1 MDETHITLRQQKILK
16 ILALQPISR
25 EAISQQLRNVYPVS
39 KTTLFRDLIQLEKMR
54 LVKRSGVGKKT
65 QYYSIENPL
74 NRYVDMKEYFRENSS
89 IRQNIRESFNH
100 DVFHH
105 LATVVSDHEK
115 SDIDPILKHLDNQER
130 IIDPTIFKRE
140 LERFTVEF
148 SWKSSHIEGNTY
160 TLLETELLIK
170 QMREAA
176 GHNKYEATMILNH
189 KYALDYIL
197 SHRKEFVSFTLDTL
211 ITLHTILTKQMGVTP
226 GIRKGGVAITGTNY
240 LPLANKRDI
249 TKTLEQTV
257 NIINTVRFPF
267 TKALI
272 AHAMVAYIHPFTDGN
287 KRTARTIAN
296 ALLIAHDLYPL
307 SYRNLDD
314 LEYLQALLIFYE
326 QNSLFHL
333 KQIFWGQVRFSA
345 ENYFRG

>member
-1 MDETHITLRQQKILK
+1 MTETNVTPRQQKILE
-16 ILALQPISR
+16 ILAPHPLSR
-25 EAISQQLRNVYPVS
+25 ETISQQIRDVYPIS
-39 KTTLFRDLIQLEKMR
+39 KTTLFRDLVQLEKMGF
-54 LVKRSGVGKKT
+54 VNKTGIGKST
-65 QYYSIENPL
+65 TYHSLENPL
-74 NRYVDMKEYFRENSS
+74 NRYINIKEYFREDSS
-89 IRQNIRESFNH
+89 IRQDIHESFNH

-115 SDIDPILKHLDNQER
+115 SDIEPILKHLDNQER
-130 IIDPTIFKRE
+130 KIDPTIFKRE

-176 GHNKYEATMILNH
+176 GHNKHEATMILNH

-197 SHRKEFVSFTLDTL
+197 SHRKEFVSLTIDTL
-211 ITLHTILTKQMGVTP
+211 ITLHTILTKQMDITP
-226 GIRKGGVAITGTNY
+226 GIRKGEVAITGTNY
-240 LPLANKRDI
+240 LPLTNKRDI
-249 TKTLEQTV
+249 TKALEQTL

-272 AHAMVAYIHPFTDGN
+272 AHTMVAYIQPFTDGN
-287 KRTARTIAN
+287 KRTARTVAN

-326 QNSLFHL
+326 QNSLIHL
-333 KQIFWGQVRFSA
+333 KRMFWEQVQFSA